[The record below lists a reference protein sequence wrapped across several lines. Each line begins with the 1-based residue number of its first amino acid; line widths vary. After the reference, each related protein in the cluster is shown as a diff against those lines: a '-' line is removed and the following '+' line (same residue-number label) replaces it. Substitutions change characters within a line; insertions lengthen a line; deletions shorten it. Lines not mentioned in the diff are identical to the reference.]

1 MTRIDIFTDDADEI
15 GKISDAFGTTDA
27 FVVEALLDYVRHEST
42 LLNYTVFE
50 ILEDYLG

>member
-1 MTRIDIFTDDADEI
+1 MTRIDVFTDDADELE
-15 GKISDAFGTTDA
+15 KISEAFNTTDA

-42 LLNYTVFE
+42 LLNCTVCE

>member
-1 MTRIDIFTDDADEI
+1 MTRVDVFTDDADELK
-15 GKISDAFGTTDA
+15 KISEEFNTTNA

-42 LLNYTVFE
+42 LLNCTVCE

>member
-15 GKISDAFGTTDA
+15 EKISDTFDTTDA

-42 LLNYTVFE
+42 LLNCTVCE